1 MTLEELIH
9 SDKDVLTP
17 AEIASVL
24 RSTDQTIRVVARQRP
39 DLLGFPTIIMG
50 TRVRIPRI
58 PFLKFMGA
66 LSDGEGKSKPIYTP

>member
-1 MTLEELIH
+1 MTLEELLH
-9 SDKDVLTP
+9 SDKDVFTP
-17 AEIASVL
+17 AEIAPVL

-58 PFLKFMGA
+58 PFLKFMGV
-66 LSDGEGKSKPIYTP
+66 LPDDGENSEPN